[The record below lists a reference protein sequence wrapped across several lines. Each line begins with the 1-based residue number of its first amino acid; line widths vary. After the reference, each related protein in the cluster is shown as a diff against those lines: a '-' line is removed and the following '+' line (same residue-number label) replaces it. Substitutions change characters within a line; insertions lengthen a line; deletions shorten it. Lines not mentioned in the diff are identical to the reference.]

1 MSIDIR
7 EVAEPVVNDAVL
19 TREVAGD
26 AVVDHASSHAAKEG
40 VVNQAAVQLGA
51 LTLGTPVMLAPMAG
65 VTNPPFR
72 QLCREQGEAGMRAA
86 GVSPSVAG
94 HRPGTY
100 APAGL
105 WVCEMVTTR
114 ALVERNSETMNMI
127 KPDLGDPVRSI
138 QLYGVEPATTAAA
151 VRILVAENRADHI
164 DLNFGCPAP
173 KVTRKGGGSALP
185 WKLDLFAELVSAA
198 VRASREASQDRDF
211 EVPITAKIRLG
222 VDEDHSTFR
231 DAASVAADNG
241 IVGLTL
247 HARTMAQHYA
257 GHAHWDQI
265 GELVSHSVLPVL
277 GNGDIFD
284 VKDADAVMA
293 QTGCVGVAVGR
304 GCQGRPWLFHDLA
317 AHLHGSSDRAR
328 PNLRQVAD
336 IIVRHAELS
345 VEHFNGDEHRAL
357 REMRKHMAWYLRGFA
372 VGGSARNELALVSTL
387 EELRGKLDQL
397 DLDQDYPEAAE
408 GPRGRAGSPKR
419 PHLPDG
425 WLDSRE
431 LSEAQRAK
439 ISQAEVGI
447 SGG

>member
-1 MSIDIR
+1 MNLDN
-7 EVAEPVVNDAVL
+7 P
-19 TREVAGD
+19 
-26 AVVDHASSHAAKEG
+26 
-40 VVNQAAVQLGA
+40 VQLGA
-51 LTLGTPVMLAPMAG
+51 LTLGTPAMLAPMAG

-86 GVSPSVAG
+86 GKSARTTG
-94 HRPGTY
+94 YRPGTY

-114 ALVERNSETMNMI
+114 ALVERNAETMNMI
-127 KPDLGDPVRSI
+127 KPDPGDPVRSI

-151 VRILVAENRADHI
+151 VRILVGEDRADHI

-185 WKLDLFAELVSAA
+185 WKLDLFTDLVASA
-198 VRASREASQDRDF
+198 VRASREASADRDV

-222 VDEDHSTFR
+222 VDDDHSTFR
-231 DAASVAADNG
+231 DAAVIAAG
-241 IVGLTL
+241 EGLVGLTL
-247 HARTMAQHYA
+247 HARTMAQHYS
-257 GHAHWDQI
+257 GHADWSQI
-265 GELVSHSVLPVL
+265 AELVADTELPVL

-284 VKDADAVMA
+284 VNDADAVMSR
-293 QTGCVGVAVGR
+293 TGCVGVAVGR

-317 AHLHGSSDRAR
+317 AHMHGSEAR
-328 PNLRQVAD
+328 FRPGLREVAD
-336 IIVRHAELS
+336 IIIRHAELS
-345 VEHFNGDEHRAL
+345 IAHFNGDEHRAL
-357 REMRKHMAWYLRGFA
+357 RELRKHMAWYLRGFA
-372 VGGSARNELALVSTL
+372 VGGGARNELALVSSL
-387 EELRGKLDQL
+387 DELRDRLAQL
-397 DLDQDYPEAAE
+397 DLDQPYPEAAE

-419 PHLPDG
+419 PHLPEG

-431 LSEAQRAK
+431 LSDVQRAK

>member
-1 MSIDIR
+1 MSVDTSTAPDR
-7 EVAEPVVNDAVL
+7 AMND
-19 TREVAGD
+19 
-26 AVVDHASSHAAKEG
+26 
-40 VVNQAAVQLGA
+40 AAVQLGA

-72 QLCREQGEAGMRAA
+72 QLCREQGEAGLHAA
-86 GVSPSVAG
+86 GRSPKTAG

-114 ALVERNSETMNMI
+114 ALVERNAETMNMI
-127 KPDLGDPVRSI
+127 KPDPGDPVRSI

-151 VRILVAENRADHI
+151 VRILVGENRADHI

-185 WKLDLFAELVSAA
+185 WKLDLFTELVASAVA
-198 VRASREASQDRDF
+198 ASREASRDRDF

-222 VDEDHSTFR
+222 VDGEHSTFR
-231 DAASVAADNG
+231 DAAAIAAGEG

-257 GHAHWDQI
+257 GHADWGQI
-265 GELVSHSVLPVL
+265 AELVADTRLPVL

-284 VKDADAVMA
+284 VDDADAVMS
-293 QTGCVGVAVGR
+293 QTGCMGVAVGR

-317 AHLHGSSDRAR
+317 AHMHGSDAR
-328 PNLRQVAD
+328 FHPSLREVAE
-336 IIVRHAELS
+336 IVVRHAELS
-345 VEHFNGDEHRAL
+345 IEHFNGDEHRAL
-357 REMRKHMAWYLRGFA
+357 RELRKHMAWYLRGFA
-372 VGGSARNELALVSTL
+372 VGGSARNELALVSTVA
-387 EELRGKLDQL
+387 ELREKLEQL
-397 DLDQDYPEAAE
+397 DLDQSYPEAAE

-425 WLDSRE
+425 WLESRR
-431 LSEAQRAK
+431 LSDAQRQR